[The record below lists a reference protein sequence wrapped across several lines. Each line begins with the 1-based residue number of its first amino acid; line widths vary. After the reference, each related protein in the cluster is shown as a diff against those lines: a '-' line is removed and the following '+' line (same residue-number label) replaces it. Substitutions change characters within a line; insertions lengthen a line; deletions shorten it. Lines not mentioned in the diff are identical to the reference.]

1 MSEAEKV
8 TLYNVL
14 SGVRVIEL
22 ASVLAGPSVGM
33 FCAELGADV
42 IKIENPKTDGDMTR
56 SWKMPSEKDAD
67 ISAYFSS
74 VNWGKRS
81 VTLDLTKEEDRT
93 ICHILCEK
101 ADIVLVSYKSGDAEK
116 YGVDYEALR
125 KKNPALIYAAVT
137 GFGEHDNRVAFDAVL
152 QAMTGFMSM
161 NGLPETPPIKMPVAL
176 IDVLA
181 GHHIKEAL
189 LLALLKREK
198 TGKGSAFSVS
208 LYGAGITSL
217 VNQAANYLIAG
228 AIPQR
233 IGSEHPNIVPYG
245 HVFLTKDKKYL
256 LLAIGTDKQF
266 SHLCSIL
273 HIPEIATDERF
284 STNTA
289 RVTNRALV
297 NTILQ
302 EKIELTEGDIL
313 ENKCVQME
321 IPCAIVRS
329 VAEALD
335 SPYAQQ
341 FLFEDNGLRGVRS
354 LVFEEYNNTKPQL
367 KRPPHL
373 GEHNEEVIGK
383 KEINQ

>member
-1 MSEAEKV
+1 MSQAE
-8 TLYNVL
+8 TMCLYNVL

-56 SWKMPSEKDAD
+56 SWKMSNEADTD

-81 VTLDLTKEEDRT
+81 ITLDLSKEEDQI
-93 ICHILCEK
+93 ICHTLCEK
-101 ADIVLVSYKSGDAEK
+101 ADIVIVSYKSGDAEK
-116 YGVDYEALR
+116 YGVDYKTLS
-125 KKNPALIYAAVT
+125 KKKPALIYAAVT
-137 GFGEHDNRVAFDAVL
+137 GFGEHDTRVAFDAVL

-198 TGKGSAFSVS
+198 TGRGSAFSVS

-228 AIPQR
+228 KIPQR

-245 HVFLTKDKKYL
+245 HVFLTKDKKYI

-266 SHLCSIL
+266 LHLCSIL
-273 HIPEIATDERF
+273 HIAEVATDERF

-289 RVTNRALV
+289 RVENRILV
-297 NTILQ
+297 NSIIQ
-302 EKIELTEGDIL
+302 EKIEMSDGDIL

-335 SPYAQQ
+335 SPYAEQ
-341 FLFEDNGLRGVRS
+341 FLFEDDGLRGVRS
-354 LVFEEYNNTKPQL
+354 SAFEEYNNSTKPSL

-373 GEHNEEVIGK
+373 GEHNW
-383 KEINQ
+383 EIKG

>member
-1 MSEAEKV
+1 MSQAEAMS
-8 TLYNVL
+8 LYNVL

-56 SWKMPSEKDAD
+56 SWKMPNEAETD

-81 VTLDLTKEEDRT
+81 ITLDLSKEKDRI
-93 ICHILCEK
+93 ICHTLCEK
-101 ADIVLVSYKSGDAEK
+101 ADIVVVSYKSGDAEK
-116 YGVDYEALR
+116 YGVDYKTLS

-137 GFGEHDNRVAFDAVL
+137 GFGEQDTRVAFDAVL

-217 VNQAANYLIAG
+217 VNQSANYLIAG
-228 AIPQR
+228 KIPQR

-245 HVFLTKDKKYL
+245 HVFLTKDKKYI

-273 HIPEIATDERF
+273 HIAEVATDERF

-289 RVTNRALV
+289 RVENRILV
-297 NTILQ
+297 NSILQ
-302 EKIELTEGDIL
+302 EKIELTNGDIL
-313 ENKCVQME
+313 ENKCVTME

-341 FLFEDNGLRGVRS
+341 FLFEDDGLRGVRS
-354 LVFEEYNNTKPQL
+354 SAFEEYNTTSKPSL

-373 GEHNEEVIGK
+373 GEHNEQIKG
-383 KEINQ
+383 